1 MRRRRLRRISLAFT
15 AVSGVIG
22 AATSAQTAPGTG
34 QATAPQQRAPAGR
47 APADAKA
54 AAPAPRPV
62 TNNVAADTGTL
73 MQRSGGSL
81 LRASLAMPPDP
92 NQARLKDVSFLAVP
106 EPEPRTIKKH
116 DLVTI
121 VVREESAFSSTSNT
135 DLKREANIDARIDEF
150 IKFKLRNFEIQGGAA
165 GLNPPS
171 VKGNAN
177 REFKATGDL
186 DRSDSLTARITGQV
200 LDVKPNGTL
209 VVEARKQIR
218 TDEEVQQFILTGIC
232 RAEDVNADNTVLST
246 QMFDLQLQKNHTG
259 SVRDATR
266 RGGIGKLLDFLNPF

>member
-34 QATAPQQRAPAGR
+34 QAAAQRAPAGR

-62 TNNVAADTGTL
+62 SNNAANDAGAL

-81 LRASLAMPPDP
+81 LRATLAMPPDP
-92 NQARLKDVSFLAVP
+92 NQARLKDVSFLAVA

-121 VVREESAFSSTSNT
+121 IVREESAFSTKSST
-135 DLKREANIDARIDEF
+135 DLKREANIDARLEEF
-150 IKFKLRNFEIQGGAA
+150 IKFKIKNFELQGGNI
-165 GLNPPS
+165 GPTPPS
-171 VKGNAN
+171 IKGNAN
-177 REFKATGDL
+177 REFKASGDL
-186 DRSDSLTARITGQV
+186 DRSDTLTARITGQV

-209 VVEARKQIR
+209 VVEARKQIK
-218 TDEEVQQFILTGIC
+218 TDEEVQQFTLTGIC

-259 SVRDATR
+259 PIKDTTR
-266 RGGIGKLLDFLNPF
+266 RGGLGKLLDFLNPF

>member
-22 AATSAQTAPGTG
+22 AATSAQTAPGTN
-34 QATAPQQRAPAGR
+34 QNAAAQRPPAGR

-54 AAPAPRPV
+54 TAPAPRPV
-62 TNNVAADTGTL
+62 TNAAATEAGAL

-92 NQARLKDVSFLAVP
+92 NQARLRDVSFLAVP

-150 IKFKLRNFEIQGGAA
+150 VKFKLKNFEIQGGAA

-177 REFKATGDL
+177 REFKATGEL
-186 DRSDSLTARITGQV
+186 DRTDSLTARITGEI

-209 VVEARKQIR
+209 VVQARKQIR
-218 TDEEVQQFILTGIC
+218 TDEETQQFILTGIC

-259 SVRDATR
+259 AVRDATK
-266 RGGIGKLLDFLNPF
+266 RGLLGRFLDFVNPF